1 MCGFRSHH
9 VFFRLVIKRLRWN
22 LVARN
27 LISLKHH
34 LEQRHIILDTR
45 RSCLA
50 LEREYWEALEE
61 LALED
66 GWNNWRDFFYVNILP
81 NRPKDV
87 SLASFVRRTVTKI
100 LLTERNQKYC

>member
-1 MCGFRSHH
+1 H
-9 VFFRLVIKRLRWN
+9 VFRRVVNKRPRWGLVTRI
-22 LVARN
+22 
-27 LISLKHH
+27 LISLKHD
-34 LEQRHIILDTR
+34 LEQRHIILGSR

-66 GWNNWRDFFYVNILP
+66 GWHNWRDFFYVNILP
-81 NRPKDV
+81 NRPANV
-87 SLASFVRRTVTKI
+87 SLASFVRRAVTKI